1 MNRSANILGA
11 IGESYHILQSN
22 SNLKDAIPYIL
33 YFLGSSSEV
42 DRIYIFKNHFAEDG
56 ELLFSYKFEWCAEG
70 VAPQIDSEF
79 LQNAP
84 WSIYPEIVARLSQNE
99 VINELVKET
108 VNKDFYESMSEQ
120 GILSYLFVPIFS
132 GDFFWGFIGF
142 DNCKSEDLFTNEQAS
157 ALHAFA
163 STLGNTILVRRQQKR
178 LLKSQK
184 HYRFLVNNIN
194 DVVFKYD
201 LKGNLHFLNSTW
213 ERITGFSIN
222 DSIGKS
228 FFDFVEAPCSGA
240 LESKMEQIISKKIAR
255 FEKELELKTANRHS
269 IWVKMDGILML
280 DKKGNASGVFGTLI
294 DIDKEKRGLEALK
307 ESDKRNQAIINTVK
321 DALYTFDAATGECVF
336 LSDNISLLGFQKSQF
351 CDDKDFRRKAA
362 HPNDR
367 LLLEKADAKLF
378 ETGSLDMTYRVINN
392 QGELKWVQEKSW
404 MEKDTKGRNL
414 RVHGRFTDVTELKTK
429 EINLQKSEE
438 RFRTITENIPFPLII
453 CSIEQGDIYYLNK
466 DFRDILGV
474 NVSEGIFNLTLDE
487 IFALENQDVPLSKYF
502 VRHGDVKNLE
512 VKLQV
517 QGNQLEL
524 WYSLSSHRIPF
535 MGEDALVVVLFDIS
549 DRKKAEE
556 KAYKLNELLKAVN
569 ETQISFFLQ
578 EDFISPLET
587 LLDKML
593 NLTESKFGFIGEVLY
608 DEHNLPYLKSHT
620 LTNIAWSEETKQ
632 FYNQNYRTGLEFRNL
647 NTLFGESLRTGK
659 IVITNEAYADPRAG
673 GTPHGHPRLDRY
685 LGIPVYK
692 GDEFVGLMG
701 LANKSQDYSMSDVQF
716 LEPLVS
722 SYANLIQAIRIN
734 RRKKESD
741 RMRKEADEMYRLLS
755 ENTGD
760 IIALHD
766 TEMVF
771 QYISP
776 SIEKVL
782 GYTPAELVGKSP
794 AVVFNVPDV
803 KNQIGNQSKVV
814 LPHKHKNNGTTVFLE
829 VLLKPLKDEKG
840 NVFSIL
846 ATSRD
851 VTERELGIKELK
863 KAILKEKELNQLKSR
878 FISMTS
884 HEFRTPLSTILSST
898 DLLLMMSEKEDV
910 QISKEQLETHLNRI
924 LNQIKRLNNVIN
936 DVLILEKNEQGKVK
950 SVSQPLYIIGFI
962 SSLISEFNDQKT
974 LANKIKLHYPEKE
987 KLIYSDPVWLTHVF
1001 KNIIE
1006 NALKYSLP
1014 ENQAPELTLIY
1025 KAKTFEISV
1034 RDYGVGIPK
1043 EDQKYI
1049 FDSFFRSKNV
1059 SNIKGTGLGLSI
1071 VYEFVKKL
1079 GGKMSFK
1086 SELSEGSEFTVKLPY
1101 KA

>member
-22 SNLKDAIPYIL
+22 SNLKEAIPYIL

-70 VAPQIDSEF
+70 VAPQIESEF

-108 VNKDFYESMSEQ
+108 VNKDFYDTMSEQ

-142 DNCKSEDLFTNEQAS
+142 DNCKSEKLFSNEQVS

-194 DVVFKYD
+194 DVVFRYD
-201 LKGNLHFLNSTW
+201 LDGKLLFLNSTW
-213 ERITGFSIN
+213 ERITGLSIS
-222 DSIGKS
+222 DSIGRS
-228 FFDFVEAPCSGA
+228 FFDFVEASSSGA
-240 LESKMEQIISKKIAR
+240 LESKIEHIISKKIKR
-255 FEKELELKTANRHS
+255 FEKEIELKTAYRKS
-269 IWVKMDGILML
+269 IWVKMDGILMFN
-280 DKKGNASGVFGTLI
+280 KKGNASGIYGTLI
-294 DIDKEKRGLEALK
+294 DIDKEKRGLEALRI
-307 ESDKRNQAIINTVK
+307 SDQRNQAIINTVK
-321 DALYTFDAATGECVF
+321 DALYTFDAATGECIF
-336 LSDNISLLGFQKSQF
+336 LSDNITLLGFEKSQF
-351 CDDKDFRRKAA
+351 FEDKDFRRKTTHAD
-362 HPNDR
+362 DR
-367 LLLEKADAKLF
+367 LLLENADAKLF
-378 ETGSLDMTYRVINN
+378 ETGSLDITYRVINN
-392 QGELKWVQEKSW
+392 QDQLKWVQEKSW
-404 MEKDTKGRNL
+404 MEKDNNGKNL
-414 RVHGRFTDVTELKTK
+414 RIHGRFTDVTELKTK

-453 CSIEQGDIYYLNK
+453 SSVPNGDIFYLNK

-474 NVSEGIFNLTLDE
+474 NVREGVFNRTLDQ
-487 IFALENQDVPLSKYF
+487 IFALKNQDGTLSDYF
-502 VRHGDVKNLE
+502 VKHEEVKNLE

-517 QGNQLEL
+517 EGNQPES

-535 MGEDALVVVLFDIS
+535 MGEEAMVVVLFDIS
-549 DRKKAEE
+549 KRKKAEE
-556 KAYKLNELLKAVN
+556 KVYKLNELLKAVN

-593 NLTESKFGFIGEVLY
+593 YLTESKFGFIGEVLH
-608 DEHNLPYLKSHT
+608 DEQNQPYLKSHT
-620 LTNIAWSEETKQ
+620 LTNIAWSEETHQ
-632 FYNQNYRTGLEFRNL
+632 YYNQHYKTGLEFRNL
-647 NTLFGESLRTGK
+647 DTLFGESLRTGN
-659 IVITNEAYADPRAG
+659 IVIANEAYADPRSG
-673 GTPHGHPRLDRY
+673 GIPQGHPRITRY

-692 GDEFVGLMG
+692 GEEFVGLMG
-701 LANKSQDYSMSDVQF
+701 LANKSQDYSMSDVEF

-741 RMRKEADEMYRLLS
+741 RMRKQADEMYRLLS

-794 AVVFNVPDV
+794 AEAFNVPDV
-803 KNQIGNQSKVV
+803 KNQIENQSKIV
-814 LPHKHKNNGTTVFLE
+814 LPHKHKTNGSKVFLE
-829 VLLKPLKDEKG
+829 VLLKPLKDEDG
-840 NVFSIL
+840 NTFSIL

-851 VTERELGIKELK
+851 VTERELGVKKLE

-878 FISMTS
+878 FISMAS

-898 DLLLMMSEKEDV
+898 DLLLLMSEKGIRKIT
-910 QISKEQLETHLNRI
+910 QEQLDTHLNRI

-936 DVLILEKNEQGKVK
+936 DILILEKNEQGKVK
-950 SVSQPLYIIGFI
+950 SVTQPLYIIGFI
-962 SSLISEFNDQKT
+962 SSLIAEFNDQK
-974 LANKIKLHYPEKE
+974 NKIKIQIPVKE
-987 KLIYSDPVWLTHVF
+987 KVIYSDPVWLTHVF

-1014 ENQAPELTLIY
+1014 ENQAPELTMIY
-1025 KAKTFEISV
+1025 KSKTFEITIK
-1034 RDYGVGIPK
+1034 DYGVGIPK

-1071 VYEFVKKL
+1071 VNEYVKKL
-1079 GGKMSFK
+1079 GGRIKFK
-1086 SELSEGSEFTVKLPY
+1086 SELGGGSEFIVELPY
-1101 KA
+1101 SS

>member
-1 MNRSANILGA
+1 MNRSARILGA
-11 IGESYHILQSN
+11 IGESYYLLQSN
-22 SNLKDAIPYIL
+22 TNLKEAIPYIL
-33 YFLGSSSEV
+33 YFLGSSSDV

-70 VAPQIDSEF
+70 VVPQIDSEF

-84 WSIYPEIVARLSQNE
+84 WSIYPEVEARLSRNE
-99 VINELVKET
+99 VINELVKDS
-108 VNKDFYESMSEQ
+108 VNQDFYDTMSQQ

-163 STLGNTILVRRQQKR
+163 STLGNTFLVRKHQKR

-213 ERITGFSIN
+213 ERTTGFTIAE
-222 DSIGKS
+222 SIGRS
-228 FFDFVEAPCSGA
+228 FFDFVEAPCSEA
-240 LESKMEQIISKKIAR
+240 LENKMELIISKKLTR
-255 FEKELELKTANRHS
+255 FEKELQLKTSNRKS
-269 IWVKMDGILML
+269 IWVKMEGTLML
-280 DKKGNASGVFGTLI
+280 DKKGNASGIFGTLI
-294 DIDKEKRGLEALK
+294 DIDKEKRSLEALK

-321 DALYTFDAATGECVF
+321 DALYTFDALTGECIF
-336 LSDNISLLGFQKSQF
+336 LSDNISHLGFEKSQF
-351 CDDKDFRRKAA
+351 CTDKDFRRKAI
-362 HPNDR
+362 HPNDKS
-367 LLLEKADAKLF
+367 LQEKADAKLF
-378 ETGSLDMTYRVINN
+378 ETGSLDLTYRVINN
-392 QGELKWVQEKSW
+392 KGELRWIQEKSW
-404 MEKDTKGRNL
+404 MEKDAKGNNL

-453 CSIEQGDIYYLNK
+453 CSIKSGNIFYLNK
-466 DFRDILGV
+466 DFRDILAI
-474 NVSEGIFNLTLDE
+474 NSSEVLFNLNLDQIFTLKNQKVQLSE
-487 IFALENQDVPLSKYF
+487 YFLE
-502 VRHGDVKNLE
+502 HGDVKNLE
-512 VKLQV
+512 VMLQI
-517 QGNQLEL
+517 QKNKQEL
-524 WYSLSSHRIPF
+524 WYSLSSHKIPF
-535 MGEDALVVVLFDIS
+535 LGEEALVLVLFDIN

-556 KAYKLNELLKAVN
+556 KAYKLNELLQAVN

-587 LLDKML
+587 LLDKIL

-608 DEHNLPYLKSHT
+608 DEQNDPYLKSHT
-620 LTNIAWSEETKQ
+620 LTNISWSEETQQ

-647 NTLFGESLRTGK
+647 NTLFGESLKSGQ
-659 IVITNEAYADPRAG
+659 IVIANQAYADPRAG
-673 GTPHGHPRLDRY
+673 GTPHGHPRLERY

-692 GDEFVGLMG
+692 GNEFVGLMG
-701 LANKSQDYSMSDVQF
+701 LANKSQDYSMADVEF

-741 RMRKEADEMYRLLS
+741 RMRNQADEMYRLLS

-766 TEMVF
+766 SEMVF
-771 QYISP
+771 QYVSP

-803 KNQIGNQSKVV
+803 KNEIGNQTKVV
-814 LPHKHKNNGTTVFLE
+814 FPHKHKTNGNTIFLE
-829 VLLKPLKDEKG
+829 VLMKPLKDEEGK
-840 NVFSIL
+840 VFSIL
-846 ATSRD
+846 AASRD
-851 VTERELGIKELK
+851 VTERELGIEELK
-863 KAILKEKELNQLKSR
+863 KALMKEKELNQLKSR

-898 DLLLMMSEKEDV
+898 DLLMAMSQQEKME
-910 QISKEQLETHLNRI
+910 ISKEHLGTHLTRI
-924 LNQIKRLNNVIN
+924 HNQIKRLNNVIN
-936 DVLILEKNEQGKVK
+936 DVLILEKNEQEKLK
-950 SVSQPLYIIGFI
+950 AVSEPLYIINFI
-962 SSLISEFNDQKT
+962 STLISEFNDQRPPT
-974 LANKIKLHYPEKE
+974 SKIKPHFPDKE
-987 KLIYSDPVWLTHVF
+987 RLIYSDPVWLTHVF

-1014 ENQAPELTLIY
+1014 EDQVPELTLTY
-1025 KAKTFEISV
+1025 MPKTFEIKIK
-1034 RDYGVGIPK
+1034 DYGMGIPK

-1059 SNIKGTGLGLSI
+1059 SNIKGTGLGLNI
-1071 VYEFVKKL
+1071 VNEFVKKL
-1079 GGKMSFK
+1079 GGKIKFK
-1086 SELSEGSEFTVKLPY
+1086 SELGAGSEFIVKLPY
-1101 KA
+1101 KS